1 MTLSDLARILRH
13 SDFKDRLRHVDC
25 DRRTIH
31 LGSSF
36 HRGLWTQGDFGTS
49 MPFKSREESIPSGFG
64 AIWEA
69 RQAEIAAGSTFFA
82 TKHARWR
89 LRASVGAWAGTQ
101 AMLST
106 RDDCACRR
114 LSSGKCRRRA
124 RKTQATRPLTPR

>member
-49 MPFKSREESIPSGFG
+49 MPFKSREESIPSSFAATG
-64 AIWEA
+64 EA
-69 RQAEIAAGSTFFA
+69 RQAAIAARSTFLRG
-82 TKHARWR
+82 THPRR
-89 LRASVGAWAGTQ
+89 HRRASVDRWGGIY
-101 AMLST
+101 
-106 RDDCACRR
+106 
-114 LSSGKCRRRA
+114 
-124 RKTQATRPLTPR
+124 RPLPPRG